1 MKGRGLGVEVGEN
14 LAGVRGGLI
23 ETPLGYM
30 IALLD
35 EVGALQRLEFL
46 DEQVHGPLIW
56 KGIELLH
63 DTQAVAPIASQ
74 LQEYFAGRRRAF
86 DIPLAPQGNA
96 FLQEAWR
103 HLREVPYGTTLTY
116 GALAQRL
123 ARQTSARAIGRANAV
138 NPIAIIVPC
147 HRIIGADGSLTGY
160 AGGLARK
167 QALLELEGGYL
178 PARQRALW

>member
-1 MKGRGLGVEVGEN
+1 MRPGKDPIP
-14 LAGVRGGLI
+14 AYGGLI
-23 ETPLGYM
+23 ETPLGNM
-30 IALLD
+30 IALLN
-35 EVGALQRLEFL
+35 EQGALQCLEFL
-46 DEQVHGPLIW
+46 DEPWQQVPLSSW
-56 KGIELLH
+56 RGVELLH
-63 DTQAVAPIASQ
+63 DSQAVAPIASQ
-74 LQEYFAGRRRAF
+74 LQEYFAGRRRVF
-86 DIPLAPQGNA
+86 DLSLAPRGND

-123 ARQTSARAIGRANAV
+123 ERRTSARAIGRANAV

-160 AGGLARK
+160 AGGLVRK

>member
-1 MKGRGLGVEVGEN
+1 MQPDNEPTP
-14 LAGVRGGLI
+14 ARGGLI
-23 ETPLGYM
+23 ETPLGAM

-35 EVGALQRLEFL
+35 DRGALQRLEFL
-46 DEQVHGPLIW
+46 DDEPHSLPLW
-56 KGIELLH
+56 RGFALRH
-63 DTQAVAPIASQ
+63 DPAGVAPVALQ
-74 LQEYFAGRRRAF
+74 LAEYFAGRRQVF
-86 DIPLAPQGNA
+86 DLPLAPQGNA

-123 ARQTSARAIGRANAV
+123 ARKTSARAVGRANAV
-138 NPIAIIVPC
+138 NPIAIILPC

-167 QALLELEGGYL
+167 QALLELEGGYP